1 MKRMA
6 RKIYAPGELVYA
18 EPIHPGELLNDELQ
32 ARNLSV
38 QEFAKA
44 TGTSEVFVADILK
57 GIRPI
62 TAEYALKIEAA
73 TAIPAFIWVNIQSK
87 YGGV

>member
-1 MKRMA
+1 MA
-6 RKIYAPGELVYA
+6 RKIYAPRELVCA
-18 EPIHPGELLNDELQ
+18 KPIHPGELLHDELQ

-38 QEFAKA
+38 QEFAEA
-44 TGTSEVFVADILK
+44 TGTSEAFVADILK

-87 YGGV
+87 